1 MTLPVI
7 NYKFNGNEEAKSL
20 ATVMDQKLAPLEKY
34 FKTNAKI
41 VCDVEFEKIG
51 SHQNGRIF
59 RVEANLSIDGQ
70 LHRAEATEESFE
82 KAIDEVRDELDKT
95 LRRNKDKEHTLDK
108 DAGRELKDMLL
119 GE

>member
-1 MTLPVI
+1 MTFPAI
-7 NYKFNGNEEAKSL
+7 NYKFNGIEEAKSL
-20 ATVMDQKLAPLEKY
+20 APVIDQKFAPLEKY
-34 FKTNAKI
+34 YKPDTKI

-51 SHQNGRIF
+51 SHHNGRIF
-59 RVEANLSIDGQ
+59 RVEANLTIDGQ

-95 LRRNKDKEHTLDK
+95 LRRTKDKEHTLDK